1 MFIGLRHGA
10 STAPTPQSGGG
21 AKLRSNAECWK
32 TSGRRRQPPLRSRAE
47 LGKSWIE
54 RTHGIQRESGN
65 APESTPFGGKVR
77 ETALSLSA
85 TATRGGA
92 AVVAGQVI
100 KLGLLLVNL
109 VVLGRLLSPADFGL
123 LAMVM
128 AVVGVGELFRDFG
141 LSSAAVQAKSVTPA
155 QKSNL
160 FWINSLLGLGLAG
173 ACCATAT
180 LIASLYGDPRLVNVI
195 IAISVT
201 FLLNGIQTQFQVEL
215 TRNHRFFTLAATD
228 VASQVTGLAV
238 AVVLA
243 LSGAGYWALVGLQI
257 AIATTLCVLRVVSA
271 RWVPGLPS
279 RRSEIKPFLEYGW
292 HLGWAQ
298 IVGYI
303 SYNIDSVILG
313 ARSGA
318 AALGLYNRAFQ
329 IITLPVVQL
338 LGPLS
343 NVVLPLLSRVESKE
357 VFVRAITRIQLIL
370 SYTSALFFG
379 LLVAAA
385 YPFVRVLLGP
395 AWVQSAPILQILS
408 VGALFQ
414 VMTYTG
420 YWVFLARALTRS
432 LLRYNLVTKS
442 FVILCV
448 IVGSSWGPL
457 GVAAG
462 YSLGLVVSWPV
473 SLLWL
478 SKVSDFPV
486 RETTPIAL
494 RGIGLAIAVASCGL
508 LAGALFTVDN
518 TLLQFAINA
527 SGAIVGLAIT
537 LLHRPLRNEL
547 LQLAASASQAVRRK
561 L

>member
-1 MFIGLRHGA
+1 M
-10 STAPTPQSGGG
+10 
-21 AKLRSNAECWK
+21 
-32 TSGRRRQPPLRSRAE
+32 
-47 LGKSWIE
+47 
-54 RTHGIQRESGN
+54 
-65 APESTPFGGKVR
+65 
-77 ETALSLSA
+77 SLSA

-92 AVVAGQVI
+92 AVVTGQVI
-100 KLGLLLVNL
+100 KLCLLLVNL
-109 VVLGRLLSPADFGL
+109 IVLGRLLSPADFGL

-141 LSSAAVQAKSVTPA
+141 LSSAAVQAKTISHA

-160 FWINSLLGLGLAG
+160 FWINSLLGLSLAG
-173 ACCATAT
+173 ACCGAAT

-195 IAISVT
+195 LAISVT

-228 VASQVTGLAV
+228 VGSQVAGLGV
-238 AVVLA
+238 AVILA
-243 LSGAGYWALVGLQI
+243 LSGAGYWALVGLQLGI
-257 AIATTLCVLRVVSA
+257 AATLCILRVALA
-271 RWVPGLPS
+271 RWVPGLPT
-279 RRSEIKPFLEYGW
+279 RRSEIKPFLQYGW

-303 SYNIDSVILG
+303 SYNVDSIILG

-343 NVVLPLLSRVESKE
+343 NVVLPLLSRVESKV
-357 VFVRAITRIQLIL
+357 VFVHAVIRIQLML
-370 SYTSALFFG
+370 SYIASLFFG
-379 LLVAAA
+379 LLVATA
-385 YPFVRVLLGP
+385 YPFVRILLGP
-395 AWVQSAPILQILS
+395 AWVQSAPILQLLS
-408 VGALFQ
+408 IGALFQ

-420 YWVFLARALTRS
+420 YWVFLARSLTKS
-432 LLRYNLVTKS
+432 LLRYNLVTKT

-448 IVGSSWGPL
+448 VIGSTWGPL

-473 SLLWL
+473 SLFWL
-478 SKVSDFPV
+478 RRISDFPV

-494 RGIGLAIAVASCGL
+494 RGIGLAMTVAGCGL
-508 LAGALFTVDN
+508 LVGLLVPVDSAF
-518 TLLQFAINA
+518 LQFAINA
-527 SGAIVGLAIT
+527 GGAIVGLALT
-537 LLHRPLRNEL
+537 LVVRPLRIEL
-547 LQLAASASQAVRRK
+547 LQLTVSALQSVRRK